1 MSTLIDRPAE
11 LTVNEVIRLWPATVA
26 VFNAYGIDAC
36 CGGAVP
42 VREAAARDGADAD
55 ALVRAILHD
64 EASVRVVAFTLQPG
78 QVVAPHRS
86 SSTVVVH
93 VLEGHAL
100 FQGEGEE
107 QALGAG
113 ESAAYA
119 PGELHGM
126 VAGDEGV
133 RFLATITPRP

>member
-1 MSTLIDRPAE
+1 MRRLPSPPPPRPDRPAS
-11 LTVNEVIRLWPATVA
+11 
-26 VFNAYGIDAC
+26 
-36 CGGAVP
+36 
-42 VREAAARDGADAD
+42 
-55 ALVRAILHD
+55 AILHD

-107 QALGAG
+107 QLLRAG

-119 PGELHGM
+119 PGERHGIA
-126 VAGDEGV
+126 AGEDGV
-133 RFLATITPRP
+133 RFLALIAPRP